1 MANLKVCTNDLV
13 AAYCLEFLLFWA
25 KNKKKSLLAG
35 GGENKEQR
43 SMWRWRSG
51 GGWISSQCSP
61 VVFIF
66 FPVRWRCQ
74 AVKRLLRVTRPPRSD
89 ALRMCW
95 FVSDQ
100 RASSHRIPSV
110 VSHQRSVTPA
120 GRSLVV
126 RAAAGGFVKSWPS
139 FTATCDRTAQP
150 LVLIGSSLACL
161 KRGTCVAEAATS

>member
-1 MANLKVCTNDLV
+1 MNERTRNNGVLLSYVAQWWWLDLV
-13 AAYCLEFLLFWA
+13 
-25 KNKKKSLLAG
+25 SV
-35 GGENKEQR
+35 Q
-43 SMWRWRSG
+43 SSG
-51 GGWISSQCSP
+51 
-61 VVFIF
+61 FNFF
-66 FPVRWRCQ
+66 FPFGGVPALAWRCQ